1 VLFKIYTKVNTG
13 IASLLSYR
21 VLSHHSCI
29 APGATPHRV
38 STATSRAGLW
48 CIVVNHY
55 KIPINLIP
63 LPSYNFTKRA
73 HKIHWAI
80 ALFTVVIVVV
90 VFAVFLAPGV
100 VCVTTR
106 RHAPRRG
113 ATCISITGGPTS
125 TLICAAER
133 PKHLCVGCVCVG
145 GCPYLCHAH
154 RPTCSAASIQ
164 TISSASSIQTISC
177 GGACGTIWLIRRML
191 AEMGIMLV
199 ILC

>member
-133 PKHLCVGCVCVG
+133 QHQYKRSVPHHQYKRSVAAERVGPFGLFAGCWQKWGLCWL
-145 GCPYLCHAH
+145 YY
-154 RPTCSAASIQ
+154 AS
-164 TISSASSIQTISC
+164 
-177 GGACGTIWLIRRML
+177 RML
-191 AEMGIMLV
+191 YYAKHYA

>member
-1 VLFKIYTKVNTG
+1 MTGLEVEAVLFKIYTKVNTG

-106 RHAPRRG
+106 RHAPRD
-113 ATCISITGGPTS
+113 AISISGGPA
-125 TLICAAER
+125 LICAAER
-133 PKHLCVGCVCVG
+133 PRHLR
-145 GCPYLCHAH
+145 A
-154 RPTCSAASIQ
+154 RACSPPRRTTPAA
-164 TISSASSIQTISC
+164 
-177 GGACGTIWLIRRML
+177 L
-191 AEMGIMLV
+191 AA
-199 ILC
+199 